1 MVDELK
7 KGLTQLSNQ
16 PMFLYLSLGEKGN
29 EIITESYN
37 GVLAALGSEA
47 PTKFRYAHHL
57 SEHAGHYE
65 NPYISVPKALSAY
78 YQYRKA
84 HTDTAVGLVS
94 K

>member
-37 GVLAALGSEA
+37 DLLAAHESEA
-47 PTKFRYAHHL
+47 PTKLRFAHQ
-57 SEHAGHYE
+57 HAGLNE
-65 NPYISVPKALSAY
+65 NLYISVPKALSGY
-78 YQYRKA
+78 YHYRKA
-84 HTDTAVGLVS
+84 HTDNAVGLVS